1 MKGGDGLNDNQLMHA
16 MSLDDT
22 YRVEQVL
29 ARGEDGITELVTIDG
44 AGPFVRK
51 KIRQELARRNVWSA
65 LTECSSPRLPRVE
78 ATYELPEHF
87 VVVYDFVPGRTL
99 SKVIETDGPLTS
111 ESAVSLGIELCEAAE
126 ELHRHGIVHRDI
138 SPNNIVVAANG
149 AHLIDLGIARMRVE
163 GASKDTTSLGTWG
176 FASPEQYGF
185 AQTDARSDVYSIG
198 RILGFALTG
207 IRPDDETY
215 EQALKAI
222 LEHAPAKL
230 VHAITRA
237 CSFEPSARFQS
248 ANDMAEVLAGSSQ
261 PKTDRASSDAS
272 QQADKAKATTRT
284 HAQKHQPEKTG
295 AQALGSLLLK
305 LILIAAVLAG
315 LLAGGA
321 IAISSF
327 HAARENSS
335 SPASSPQ
342 SSQPS
347 GASTAAKANTASD
360 AGNLTAELSIVESGW
375 SAGEGGYVYF
385 GIGLKNSDGSAA
397 IAFPTVKIY
406 GYDANGNVIFTD
418 EKIYS
423 AIEPGQTVYF
433 GDQTGNGTAPARV
446 EFKAVKPSGVA
457 LDTPTEAP
465 TYKIFDNGESDGA
478 DGMHSFSA
486 KLKLQSAPSDF
497 DKTQVFLS
505 AILRDKQGRIVAG
518 YDEFTDCPAVG
529 STVPVSVDVHNP
541 PEYTSCDIYAA
552 QW

>member
-1 MKGGDGLNDNQLMHA
+1 MRGGDGLNDNQLMHA

-198 RILGFALTG
+198 RVLGFALTG

-529 STVPVSVDVHNP
+529 STVPVSVDVQNP

>member
-1 MKGGDGLNDNQLMHA
+1 MNDNQLMHA

-87 VVVYDFVPGRTL
+87 VVVYDFVPGRPL
-99 SKVIETDGPLTS
+99 SKVIETDGPLTP
-111 ESAVSLGIELCEAAE
+111 ESTVSIGIELCEAAE

-138 SPNNIVVAANG
+138 SPNNIVAAADG

-198 RILGFALTG
+198 RVLGFALTG

-215 EQALKAI
+215 EQALKSI
-222 LEHAPAKL
+222 LEHVPAKL

-248 ANDMAEVLAGSSQ
+248 ATEMAEALAGSPQ
-261 PKTDRASSDAS
+261 PKDNGASSGAN
-272 QQADKAKATTRT
+272 QQTDNAKTATRT
-284 HAQKHQPEKTG
+284 HAQKHHPEKTG
-295 AQALGSLLLK
+295 AQAIGSLLLK
-305 LILIAAVLAG
+305 LILITVVLAG

-327 HAARENSS
+327 HAARENSDDRVS
-335 SPASSPQ
+335 
-342 SSQPS
+342 SSQAGQS
-347 GASTAAKANTASD
+347 DGASAPKTTNTASD
-360 AGNLTAELSIVESGW
+360 TSRLSAELSIVESGW
-375 SAGEGGYVYF
+375 SVGAHGYVHF
-385 GIGLKNSDGSAA
+385 GVGLKNSDGSAA
-397 IAFPTVKIY
+397 IAFPTITIY
-406 GYDANGNVIFTD
+406 GYDTDDNLIFTD
-418 EKIYS
+418 EKTYS

-446 EFKAVKPSGVA
+446 EFEAVTPSGVA
-457 LDTPTEAP
+457 LATATEAP
-465 TYKIFDNGESDGA
+465 AYELFDSAESAMA

-486 KLKLQSAPSDF
+486 KLKLQSAPSGF

-505 AILRDKQGRIVAG
+505 AILRDKQGNIVAG
-518 YDEFTDCPAVG
+518 YNNFCDCPAVG

-541 PEYTSCDIYAA
+541 PAHASCDMYAA

>member
-1 MKGGDGLNDNQLMHA
+1 MNDNQLMHA

-65 LTECSSPRLPRVE
+65 LTECSSPRLPHVE

-87 VVVYDFVPGRTL
+87 VVVYDFVPGRSL
-99 SKVIETDGPLTS
+99 SKVIETDGPLTL
-111 ESAVSLGIELCEAAE
+111 EEATSLGIELCEAAE

-198 RILGFALTG
+198 RVLGFALTG
-207 IRPDDETY
+207 VRPDDEAY
-215 EQALKAI
+215 EKILKKN
-222 LEHAPAKL
+222 LDNAPATL

-248 ANDMAEVLAGSSQ
+248 AAEMAGALSGSSQ
-261 PKTDRASSDAS
+261 PKDDGTSFGAN
-272 QQADKAKATTRT
+272 QQADKVKAATRT
-284 HAQKHQPEKTG
+284 HDPKHNPEKTG
-295 AQALGSLLLK
+295 VQVLGSLLLK

-327 HAARENSS
+327 HAARENSGDR
-335 SPASSPQ
+335 ASSSQAGQ
-342 SSQPS
+342 SG
-347 GASTAAKANTASD
+347 GASTPEKPTSTNGTSH
-360 AGNLTAELSIVESGW
+360 LSAELSIVESGW
-375 SAGEGGYVYF
+375 SVGTHGYVHF
-385 GIGLKNSDGSAA
+385 GIGLKNSDGPAA
-397 IAFPTVKIY
+397 IAFPTIKVY
-406 GYDANGNVIFTD
+406 GYDADDNLIFTD
-418 EKIYS
+418 EKTYS
-423 AIEPGQTVYF
+423 TIEPGQTVYF

-446 EFKAVKPSGVA
+446 EFEAVTPSGVA
-457 LDTPTEAP
+457 LAAATEAP
-465 TYKIFDNGESDGA
+465 VYEIFDSTESAGA
-478 DGMHSFSA
+478 DGMQSFLA

-505 AILRDKQGRIVAG
+505 AILRDKQGKIIAG
-518 YDEFTDCPAVG
+518 YNNFFDCPAVG
-529 STVPVSVDVHNP
+529 STTPVSIDVNNP
-541 PEYTSCDIYAA
+541 PTHASCDMYAA

>member
-1 MKGGDGLNDNQLMHA
+1 MNDNQLMHA

-111 ESAVSLGIELCEAAE
+111 ESTVSLGIELCEAAE

-138 SPNNIVVAANG
+138 SPNNIVVAADG

-198 RILGFALTG
+198 RVLGFALTG
-207 IRPDDETY
+207 IRPDDEAY
-215 EQALKAI
+215 EQALKSI

-230 VHAITRA
+230 VRAITRA

-248 ANDMAEVLAGSSQ
+248 ATEMTEALADSPQSKDDG
-261 PKTDRASSDAS
+261 ASSGAS
-272 QQADKAKATTRT
+272 QQADKAKAATRA
-284 HAQKHQPEKTG
+284 HAEKTG
-295 AQALGSLLLK
+295 AQVLGSLLLK

-327 HAARENSS
+327 HAARENSGDR
-335 SPASSPQ
+335 ASSSQAGQ
-342 SSQPS
+342 SG
-347 GASTAAKANTASD
+347 GASTPEKANTASD
-360 AGNLTAELSIVESGW
+360 TSHLSAELSIVESGW
-375 SAGEGGYVYF
+375 SVGAHGYVHF
-385 GIGLKNSDGSAA
+385 GIGLKNSDGTAA
-397 IAFPTVKIY
+397 IAFPTITIY
-406 GYDANGNVIFTD
+406 GYDADDNLIFTD
-418 EKIYS
+418 EKTYS

-446 EFKAVKPSGVA
+446 EFEAVTPSGVA
-457 LDTPTEAP
+457 LATATATEAP
-465 TYKIFDNGESDGA
+465 AYELFDSAESAEANG
-478 DGMHSFSA
+478 MYSFSA
-486 KLKLQSAPSDF
+486 KLKLQSAPSGF

-505 AILRDKQGRIVAG
+505 AILRDKQGNIVAG
-518 YDEFTDCPAVG
+518 YNNFCDCPSVG
-529 STVPVSVDVHNP
+529 STVPVSIDVNNP
-541 PEYTSCDIYAA
+541 PTHASCDIYAA

>member
-1 MKGGDGLNDNQLMHA
+1 MNDNQLMHA

-87 VVVYDFVPGRTL
+87 VVVYDFMPGRSL
-99 SKVIETDGPLTS
+99 SKVIETDGPLTP
-111 ESAVSLGIELCEAAE
+111 EEATSLAIELCEAAE

-198 RILGFALTG
+198 RVLGFALTG
-207 IRPDDETY
+207 VRPDDLAY
-215 EQALKAI
+215 EQALKSI
-222 LEHAPAKL
+222 LEHAPAAL

-248 ANDMAEVLAGSSQ
+248 AAEMAEVLAGSSQ
-261 PKTDRASSDAS
+261 PKDDGTSSGAN
-272 QQADKAKATTRT
+272 QQADKVKTATRT
-284 HAQKHQPEKTG
+284 HDPKHNPEKTG
-295 AQALGSLLLK
+295 AQAIGSLLLK
-305 LILIAAVLAG
+305 LILIATVLAG

-327 HAARENSS
+327 HAARENSDDRVS
-335 SPASSPQ
+335 
-342 SSQPS
+342 SSQAGQS
-347 GASTAAKANTASD
+347 GGASTPEKPTSTS
-360 AGNLTAELSIVESGW
+360 GTSHLSAEPSIVESGW
-375 SAGEGGYVYF
+375 SVDAHGYVHF
-385 GIGLKNSDGSAA
+385 GIGLKNSDGPAA
-397 IAFPTVKIY
+397 IAFPTIKVY
-406 GYDANGNVIFTD
+406 GYDADDNLIFTD
-418 EKIYS
+418 EKTYS

-446 EFKAVKPSGVA
+446 EFETVTPSGVA
-457 LDTPTEAP
+457 LATAAEAP
-465 TYKIFDNGESDGA
+465 AYELFDSTESAGA
-478 DGMHSFSA
+478 DGMQSFLA

-505 AILRDKQGRIVAG
+505 AILRDKQGNIVAG
-518 YDEFTDCPAVG
+518 YNSFCDCPAVG
-529 STVPVSVDVHNP
+529 STAPVSIDVNNP
-541 PEYTSCDIYAA
+541 PTHASYDIYAA

>member
-1 MKGGDGLNDNQLMHA
+1 MNANQLMHA

-87 VVVYDFVPGRTL
+87 VVVYDFVPGRSL
-99 SKVIETDGPLTS
+99 SKAIETDGPLTP
-111 ESAVSLGIELCEAAE
+111 EEATSLGIELCEAAE

-198 RILGFALTG
+198 RVLGFALTG
-207 IRPDDETY
+207 VRPDDETY
-215 EQALKAI
+215 EQVLKKN
-222 LEHAPAKL
+222 LDNAPATL

-248 ANDMAEVLAGSSQ
+248 AAEMAGVLSGSSR
-261 PKTDRASSDAS
+261 PKDDGTSSVAN
-272 QQADKAKATTRT
+272 QQADKVKAATRT
-284 HAQKHQPEKTG
+284 HDPKHNPEKTG
-295 AQALGSLLLK
+295 IQVLGGLLLK

-327 HAARENSS
+327 HAARENSDDRA
-335 SPASSPQ
+335 P
-342 SSQPS
+342 SSQTDQS
-347 GASTAAKANTASD
+347 GGASTPEKPTSTSD
-360 AGNLTAELSIVESGW
+360 ASHLSAELSIAESGW
-375 SAGEGGYVYF
+375 SVGEHGYVHF
-385 GIGLKNSDGSAA
+385 GIGLKNSDGPAA
-397 IAFPTVKIY
+397 IAFPTIKIY
-406 GYDANGNVIFTD
+406 GYDADDNLIFTD
-418 EKIYS
+418 EKTYS

-433 GDQTGNGTAPARV
+433 GDQTGNGTVPARV
-446 EFKAVKPSGVA
+446 EFEAVTPSGVA
-457 LDTPTEAP
+457 LATATEAP
-465 TYKIFDNGESDGA
+465 VYEIFDNTESAGA
-478 DGMHSFSA
+478 DGMQSFLA

-505 AILRDKQGRIVAG
+505 AILRDKQGNIVAG
-518 YDEFTDCPAVG
+518 YNNFCDCPAVG
-529 STVPVSVDVHNP
+529 STVPVSIDVNNP
-541 PEYTSCDIYAA
+541 PTHASCDMYAA

>member
-1 MKGGDGLNDNQLMHA
+1 MNDNQLMHA

-65 LTECSSPRLPRVE
+65 LTECGSPRLPRVE

-99 SKVIETDGPLTS
+99 SKVIETDGPLTP
-111 ESAVSLGIELCEAAE
+111 ESTASLGIELCEAAE

-138 SPNNIVVAANG
+138 SPNNIVAAADG

-163 GASKDTTSLGTWG
+163 GASKDTTPLGTWG

-198 RILGFALTG
+198 RVLGFALTG
-207 IRPDDETY
+207 IRPDDEAY
-215 EQALKAI
+215 EQALKSI

-230 VHAITRA
+230 AHAITRA

-248 ANDMAEVLAGSSQ
+248 ATEMAEALAGSPQ
-261 PKTDRASSDAS
+261 PKDGGAPSGAK
-272 QQADKAKATTRT
+272 QQADKAKASTKA

-295 AQALGSLLLK
+295 AQALGILLLK

-327 HAARENSS
+327 HAARENSGERVS
-335 SPASSPQ
+335 
-342 SSQPS
+342 SSQADQS
-347 GASTAAKANTASD
+347 DGASTPQKVNSVSD
-360 AGNLTAELSIVESGW
+360 TNRLSAELSIVESGW
-375 SAGEGGYVYF
+375 SVGEHGYVHF

-406 GYDANGNVIFTD
+406 GYDADDSLIFTD
-418 EKIYS
+418 EKTYS

-433 GDQTGNGTAPARV
+433 GDQTGNGTAPARI
-446 EFKAVKPSGVA
+446 EFEAVTPSGVA
-457 LDTPTEAP
+457 LATATEAP
-465 TYKIFDNGESDGA
+465 TFELFDSAESAEA
-478 DGMHSFSA
+478 DGMYLFSA
-486 KLKLQSAPSDF
+486 KLKLQSAPSGF

-505 AILRDKQGRIVAG
+505 AILRDKQGSIVAG
-518 YDEFTDCPAVG
+518 YNNFCDCPAVG
-529 STVPVSVDVHNP
+529 STVPVSIDVNNP
-541 PEYTSCDIYAA
+541 PTHASCDIYAA

>member
-1 MKGGDGLNDNQLMHA
+1 MNDNQLMHA

-99 SKVIETDGPLTS
+99 SKVIETDGPLTP
-111 ESAVSLGIELCEAAE
+111 ESTVSLGIELCEAAE

-138 SPNNIVVAANG
+138 SPNNIVVAADG

-198 RILGFALTG
+198 RVLGFALTG

-248 ANDMAEVLAGSSQ
+248 ATEMAEALAGSSQ
-261 PKTDRASSDAS
+261 PKEDRASSGVN
-272 QQADKAKATTRT
+272 QQTDKANAATKT
-284 HAQKHQPEKTG
+284 HAQKRRPEKTEL
-295 AQALGSLLLK
+295 QVLGSLLLK
-305 LILIAAVLAG
+305 LILIAVVLAG

-327 HAARENSS
+327 HAARENSGES
-335 SPASSPQ
+335 ASSSQADQ
-342 SSQPS
+342 SG
-347 GASTAAKANTASD
+347 GASAPQKANTASD
-360 AGNLTAELSIVESGW
+360 TSRLSAKLSIVESGW
-375 SAGEGGYVYF
+375 SVSEHGYVHF

-397 IAFPTVKIY
+397 IAFPTITIY
-406 GYDANGNVIFTD
+406 GYDADDNLIFTD
-418 EKIYS
+418 EKTYS

-446 EFKAVKPSGVA
+446 EFEAVTPSGVA
-457 LDTPTEAP
+457 LATATEAP
-465 TYKIFDNGESDGA
+465 TYELFDSAEFAEA
-478 DGMHSFSA
+478 DGMYSFSA
-486 KLKLQSAPSDF
+486 KLKLQSAPSGF

-505 AILRDKQGRIVAG
+505 AILRDKQGNIVAG
-518 YDEFTDCPAVG
+518 YNNFCDCPAVG
-529 STVPVSVDVHNP
+529 STVPVSIDVNNP
-541 PEYTSCDIYAA
+541 PTHTSCDIYAA

>member
-1 MKGGDGLNDNQLMHA
+1 MHA

-65 LTECSSPRLPRVE
+65 LTECGSPRLPRVE

-99 SKVIETDGPLTS
+99 SKVIETDGPLTP
-111 ESAVSLGIELCEAAE
+111 ESTVSLGIELCEAAE

-138 SPNNIVVAANG
+138 SPNNIVAAADG

-198 RILGFALTG
+198 RVLGFALTG

-215 EQALKAI
+215 EQALKSI

-230 VHAITRA
+230 VRAITRA

-248 ANDMAEVLAGSSQ
+248 ATAMAEALAGSPQ
-261 PKTDRASSDAS
+261 PKDDGASSSAN
-272 QQADKAKATTRT
+272 QQADKAKAATKT

-295 AQALGSLLLK
+295 AQALGRLLLK
-305 LILIAAVLAG
+305 LILVAAVLAG

-327 HAARENSS
+327 HATRENSGDR
-335 SPASSPQ
+335 ASSSQADQSGGVSAPQ
-342 SSQPS
+342 
-347 GASTAAKANTASD
+347 KANSASD
-360 AGNLTAELSIVESGW
+360 TSRLSAELSIVESGW
-375 SAGEGGYVYF
+375 SVSEHGYVHF
-385 GIGLKNSDGSAA
+385 GIGLKNSDGFAA
-397 IAFPTVKIY
+397 IAFPTVEIY
-406 GYDANGNVIFTD
+406 GYDADDNLIFTD

-446 EFKAVKPSGVA
+446 EFEAVTPSGVA
-457 LDTPTEAP
+457 LATATEAP
-465 TYKIFDNGESDGA
+465 TYELFDSAESAEA
-478 DGMHSFSA
+478 DGMYLFSA
-486 KLKLQSAPSDF
+486 KLKLQSAPSGF

-505 AILRDKQGRIVAG
+505 AILRDKQGNIVAG
-518 YDEFTDCPAVG
+518 YNNFCDCPAVG

-541 PEYTSCDIYAA
+541 PAHASCDIYAA

>member
-1 MKGGDGLNDNQLMHA
+1 MNDNQLMHA

-99 SKVIETDGPLTS
+99 SKVIETDGPLTP
-111 ESAVSLGIELCEAAE
+111 EETASLGIELCEAAE

-138 SPNNIVVAANG
+138 SPNNIVAAADG

-198 RILGFALTG
+198 RVLGFALTG
-207 IRPDDETY
+207 VRPDDETY
-215 EQALKAI
+215 EQALKSI
-222 LEHAPAKL
+222 LEHAPARL

-248 ANDMAEVLAGSSQ
+248 ATEMAEALAGSPQ
-261 PKTDRASSDAS
+261 PGNDRAPSGTAAQIVSN
-272 QQADKAKATTRT
+272 KTTART
-284 HAQKHQPEKTG
+284 HAPKHNPEKTG
-295 AQALGSLLLK
+295 AQVLGGLLLK
-305 LILIAAVLAG
+305 LILIIVVLAG

-327 HAARENSS
+327 RAARENSGGRVS
-335 SPASSPQ
+335 
-342 SSQPS
+342 SSQAGQS
-347 GASTAAKANTASD
+347 DGASAPQKATLASD
-360 AGNLTAELSIVESGW
+360 TSHLSAELSIVESGW
-375 SAGEGGYVYF
+375 SVGAHGYVHF

-397 IAFPTVKIY
+397 IAFPTITIY
-406 GYDANGNVIFTD
+406 GYDADDNLIFTD
-418 EKIYS
+418 EKTYS

-446 EFKAVKPSGVA
+446 EFEAVTPSGVA
-457 LDTPTEAP
+457 LATATEAP
-465 TYKIFDNGESDGA
+465 AYELFDSAESAEA
-478 DGMHSFSA
+478 DGMYSFSA
-486 KLKLQSAPSDF
+486 KLKLQSAPSGF

-505 AILRDKQGRIVAG
+505 AILRDKQGNIVAG
-518 YDEFTDCPAVG
+518 YNNFCDCPAVG
-529 STVPVSVDVHNP
+529 STVPVSIDVNNP
-541 PEYTSCDIYAA
+541 PTHASCDIYAA

>member
-1 MKGGDGLNDNQLMHA
+1 MNDSQLMHA

-51 KIRQELARRNVWSA
+51 KMRQELARRNVWSA

-87 VVVYDFVPGRTL
+87 VVVYDFVPGQSL
-99 SKVIETDGPLTS
+99 SKRIEQSGPLTPKD
-111 ESAVSLGIELCEAAE
+111 VTSLGIELCEAAG
-126 ELHRHGIVHRDI
+126 ELHKHGIIHRDI
-138 SPNNIVVAANG
+138 SPNNIVIAADG

-176 FASPEQYGF
+176 YASPEQYGF

-207 IRPDDETY
+207 IRPDDEAY
-215 EQALKAI
+215 ERALEDALKGASAK
-222 LEHAPAKL
+222 LEHA
-230 VHAITRA
+230 IRRA

-248 ANDMAEVLAGSSQ
+248 ATEMAEELTGLPSPESVEQCSNTDGQTASANMQAQSQKPKAVSVESKSQVAGRLLFRIVLAC
-261 PKTDRASSDAS
+261 A
-272 QQADKAKATTRT
+272 
-284 HAQKHQPEKTG
+284 
-295 AQALGSLLLK
+295 
-305 LILIAAVLAG
+305 ILAG
-315 LLAGGA
+315 LLTVGG

-327 HAARENSS
+327 QAARGHSS

-342 SSQPS
+342 TGQSSS
-347 GASTAAKANTASD
+347 TSTAAKANTASD

-375 SAGEGGYVYF
+375 SAGEGGYVHF

-406 GYDANGNVIFTD
+406 GYDANDKLIFTD

-423 AIEPGQTVYF
+423 AIEPDQTVYF
-433 GDQTGNGTAPARV
+433 GDQTGNGTIPARI
-446 EFKAVKPSGVA
+446 EFEAVQPSGVA

-465 TYKIFDNGESDGA
+465 TYIIFDNGESDGA
-478 DGMHSFSA
+478 DDMHSFSA

-518 YDEFTDCPAVG
+518 YSNFTDCPAVG
-529 STVPVSVDVHNP
+529 STVPFSIDVHNP
-541 PEYTSCDIYAA
+541 PEHASCDIYAA

>member
-1 MKGGDGLNDNQLMHA
+1 MNDSQLMHA
-16 MSLDDT
+16 MSIDDT
-22 YRVEQVL
+22 YRVERVL

-65 LTECSSPRLPRVE
+65 LTECDSPRLPRVE

-87 VVVYDFVPGRTL
+87 VVVYDFVPGQSL
-99 SKVIETDGPLTS
+99 SKIIEKNGPLAPKDVT
-111 ESAVSLGIELCEAAE
+111 SLGIELCEAAG
-126 ELHRHGIVHRDI
+126 ELHKHGIIHRDI
-138 SPNNIVVAANG
+138 SPNNIVIAADG

-207 IRPDDETY
+207 IRPDDEAY
-215 EQALKAI
+215 EHA
-222 LEHAPAKL
+222 LEHALKSTSAEL
-230 VHAITRA
+230 EHAIRRA

-248 ANDMAEVLAGSSQ
+248 ATEM
-261 PKTDRASSDAS
+261 
-272 QQADKAKATTRT
+272 AKALNGLSCPESGEQCSGADGQTGGVKTRVQS
-284 HAQKHQPEKTG
+284 QKPKMVSGESKWQVT
-295 AQALGSLLLK
+295 SRLLFRIVLTCA
-305 LILIAAVLAG
+305 ILAG
-315 LLAGGA
+315 LLTVGG

-327 HAARENSS
+327 QAAREKSS
-335 SPASSPQ
+335 SAASSSQ
-342 SSQPS
+342 NSQPS
-347 GASTAAKANTASD
+347 SAPTSGKANTASNAD
-360 AGNLTAELSIVESGW
+360 NWTAELSIVESGW
-375 SAGEGGYVYF
+375 SAGEDGYVHF

-406 GYDANGNVIFTD
+406 GYDANDNVIFTD

-423 AIEPGQTVYF
+423 TIEPGQTVYF
-433 GDQTGNGTAPARV
+433 GDQTGNGTVPARV
-446 EFKAVKPSGVA
+446 EFEAVKPSGVA
-457 LDTPTEAP
+457 LSAAAEAP
-465 TYKIFDNGESDGA
+465 VYKIIDSAESSGA
-478 DGMHSFSA
+478 DDMYSFSA

-505 AILRDKQGRIVAG
+505 AILRDEQGKIVAG
-518 YDEFTDCPAVG
+518 YDNFCDCPTVG
-529 STVPVSVDVHNP
+529 STVPVSVDVYNP
-541 PEYTSCDIYAA
+541 PEHESCDIYAA

>member
-1 MKGGDGLNDNQLMHA
+1 MNDNQLMHA

-99 SKVIETDGPLTS
+99 SKVIETDGPLTP
-111 ESAVSLGIELCEAAE
+111 ESTISLGIELCEAAE

-138 SPNNIVVAANG
+138 SPNNIVVAADG

-198 RILGFALTG
+198 RVLGFALTG

-248 ANDMAEVLAGSSQ
+248 ATEMAEALAGSSQ
-261 PKTDRASSDAS
+261 PKDDRASSSAN
-272 QQADKAKATTRT
+272 QQTDKAKALTRT
-284 HAQKHQPEKTG
+284 YAQKHRPEKTEL
-295 AQALGSLLLK
+295 QVLGSLLLK

-321 IAISSF
+321 VAISSF
-327 HAARENSS
+327 HAARETSGERSS
-335 SPASSPQ
+335 SSQASQ
-342 SSQPS
+342 SG
-347 GASTAAKANTASD
+347 GASAPQKANSASD
-360 AGNLTAELSIVESGW
+360 TSRLSAKLSIVESGW
-375 SAGEGGYVYF
+375 SVSEHGYVHF

-397 IAFPTVKIY
+397 IAFPTITIY
-406 GYDANGNVIFTD
+406 GYDADDNLIFTD
-418 EKIYS
+418 EKTYS

-446 EFKAVKPSGVA
+446 EFEAVTPSGVA
-457 LDTPTEAP
+457 LTTATEAP
-465 TYKIFDNGESDGA
+465 TYELFDSAESAGA
-478 DGMHSFSA
+478 DGMYSFSA
-486 KLKLQSAPSDF
+486 KLKLQSAPSGF

-505 AILRDKQGRIVAG
+505 AILRDKQGNIVAG
-518 YDEFTDCPAVG
+518 YNNFCDCPAVG
-529 STVPVSVDVHNP
+529 STVPVSIDVNNP
-541 PEYTSCDIYAA
+541 PTHASCDIYAA

>member
-1 MKGGDGLNDNQLMHA
+1 MNDNQLMHA

-65 LTECSSPRLPRVE
+65 LTGCGSPRLPRVE

-99 SKVIETDGPLTS
+99 SKVIETDGPLTP
-111 ESAVSLGIELCEAAE
+111 ESTASLGIELCEAAE

-138 SPNNIVVAANG
+138 SPNNIVAAADG

-198 RILGFALTG
+198 RVLGFALTG
-207 IRPDDETY
+207 IRPDDEAY
-215 EQALKAI
+215 EQALKSI

-230 VHAITRA
+230 AHAITRA

-248 ANDMAEVLAGSSQ
+248 ATEMAEALAGSPQ
-261 PKTDRASSDAS
+261 PKDGGAPSGAK
-272 QQADKAKATTRT
+272 QQADKAKASTKA

-295 AQALGSLLLK
+295 AQALGILLLK

-327 HAARENSS
+327 HAARENSGERVS
-335 SPASSPQ
+335 
-342 SSQPS
+342 SSQADQS
-347 GASTAAKANTASD
+347 DGASTPQKVNSVSD
-360 AGNLTAELSIVESGW
+360 TNRLSAELSIVESGW
-375 SAGEGGYVYF
+375 SVGEHGYVHF

-406 GYDANGNVIFTD
+406 GYDADDSLIFTD
-418 EKIYS
+418 EKTYS

-446 EFKAVKPSGVA
+446 EFEAVTPSGVA
-457 LDTPTEAP
+457 LATATEAP
-465 TYKIFDNGESDGA
+465 TFELFDSAESAEA
-478 DGMHSFSA
+478 DGMYLFSA
-486 KLKLQSAPSDF
+486 KLKLQSAPSGF
-497 DKTQVFLS
+497 DKTQIFLS
-505 AILRDKQGRIVAG
+505 AILRDKQGNIVAG
-518 YDEFTDCPAVG
+518 YNNFCDCPAVG
-529 STVPVSVDVHNP
+529 STVPVSIDVNNP
-541 PEYTSCDIYAA
+541 PTHASCDIYAA

>member
-1 MKGGDGLNDNQLMHA
+1 MNDNQLMHA

-87 VVVYDFVPGRTL
+87 VVVYDFVPGRSL
-99 SKVIETDGPLTS
+99 SKVIETDGPLTP
-111 ESAVSLGIELCEAAE
+111 EEATSLGIELCEAAE

-138 SPNNIVVAANG
+138 SPNNIVVAADG

-198 RILGFALTG
+198 RVLGFALTG
-207 IRPDDETY
+207 VRPDDEAY
-215 EQALKAI
+215 ERILKKN
-222 LEHAPAKL
+222 LDNAPATL

-248 ANDMAEVLAGSSQ
+248 AAEMAGALSGSSQ
-261 PKTDRASSDAS
+261 PKDDGTSFGAD
-272 QQADKAKATTRT
+272 QQANKVKTTTRT
-284 HAQKHQPEKTG
+284 HDPKHNPEKTG
-295 AQALGSLLLK
+295 VQALGSLLLK
-305 LILIAAVLAG
+305 LILIATVLAC

-327 HAARENSS
+327 NAARENSDERS
-335 SPASSPQ
+335 SSSQAGQSGGASSPE
-342 SSQPS
+342 
-347 GASTAAKANTASD
+347 KANTAS
-360 AGNLTAELSIVESGW
+360 GTSRLSAELSIVESGW
-375 SAGEGGYVYF
+375 SVGEHGYVHF

-397 IAFPTVKIY
+397 IAFPTITIY
-406 GYDANGNVIFTD
+406 GYDADDNLIFTD
-418 EKIYS
+418 EKTFS

-433 GDQTGNGTAPARV
+433 GDQTGNGTAPAHV
-446 EFKAVKPSGVA
+446 EFKAVTPSGVA
-457 LDTPTEAP
+457 LATATEAP
-465 TYKIFDNGESDGA
+465 TYELFDSAESAEA
-478 DGMHSFSA
+478 DGMYSFSA
-486 KLKLQSAPSDF
+486 KLKLQSAPSGF

-505 AILRDKQGRIVAG
+505 AILRDKQGNIVAG
-518 YDEFTDCPAVG
+518 YNNFCDCPAVG
-529 STVPVSVDVHNP
+529 STVPVSIDVNNP
-541 PEYTSCDIYAA
+541 PAHASCDIYAA

>member
-1 MKGGDGLNDNQLMHA
+1 MNDNQLMHA

-87 VVVYDFVPGRTL
+87 VVVYDFVPGRPL
-99 SKVIETDGPLTS
+99 SKVIETDGPLTP
-111 ESAVSLGIELCEAAE
+111 ESTVSIGIELCEAAE

-138 SPNNIVVAANG
+138 SPNNIVAAADG

-198 RILGFALTG
+198 RVLGFALTG

-215 EQALKAI
+215 EQALKSI
-222 LEHAPAKL
+222 LEHVPAKL

-248 ANDMAEVLAGSSQ
+248 ATEMAEALAGSPQ
-261 PKTDRASSDAS
+261 PKDNGASSGAN
-272 QQADKAKATTRT
+272 QQTDNAKTATRT
-284 HAQKHQPEKTG
+284 HAQKHHPEKTG
-295 AQALGSLLLK
+295 AQAIGSLLLK
-305 LILIAAVLAG
+305 LILITVVLAG

-327 HAARENSS
+327 HAARENSDDRVS
-335 SPASSPQ
+335 
-342 SSQPS
+342 SSQAGQS
-347 GASTAAKANTASD
+347 DGASAPKTTNTASD
-360 AGNLTAELSIVESGW
+360 TSRLSAELSIVESGW
-375 SAGEGGYVYF
+375 SVGAHGYVHF
-385 GIGLKNSDGSAA
+385 GVGLKNSDGSAA
-397 IAFPTVKIY
+397 IAFPTITIY
-406 GYDANGNVIFTD
+406 GYDTDDNLIFTD
-418 EKIYS
+418 EKTYS

-446 EFKAVKPSGVA
+446 EFEAVTPSGVA
-457 LDTPTEAP
+457 LATATEAP
-465 TYKIFDNGESDGA
+465 AYELFDSAESAKA

-486 KLKLQSAPSDF
+486 KLKLQSTPSGF

-505 AILRDKQGRIVAG
+505 AILRDKQGNIVAG
-518 YDEFTDCPAVG
+518 YNNFCDCPAVG
-529 STVPVSVDVHNP
+529 STVPVSVDAHNP
-541 PEYTSCDIYAA
+541 PAHASCDMYAA

>member
-1 MKGGDGLNDNQLMHA
+1 MNDNQLMHA

-99 SKVIETDGPLTS
+99 SKVIETDGPLTP
-111 ESAVSLGIELCEAAE
+111 ESTVSLGIELCEAAE

-138 SPNNIVVAANG
+138 SPNNIVAAADG

-198 RILGFALTG
+198 RVLGFALTG
-207 IRPDDETY
+207 IRPDDEAY

-248 ANDMAEVLAGSSQ
+248 ATEMAEALAGSPQS
-261 PKTDRASSDAS
+261 KDDRASSGAN
-272 QQADKAKATTRT
+272 QQADKTKAATRAHT
-284 HAQKHQPEKTG
+284 QNHRPEKTG

-305 LILIAAVLAG
+305 LTLIAAVLAG

-327 HAARENSS
+327 HAARENNGDRV
-335 SPASSPQ
+335 P
-342 SSQPS
+342 SSQASQS
-347 GASTAAKANTASD
+347 GGVSAPQKANSASD
-360 AGNLTAELSIVESGW
+360 TSRLSAELSIVESGW
-375 SAGEGGYVYF
+375 SVSEHGYVHF
-385 GIGLKNSDGSAA
+385 GIGLKNSDGFAA
-397 IAFPTVKIY
+397 IAFPTITIY
-406 GYDANGNVIFTD
+406 GYDADDNLIFTD
-418 EKIYS
+418 EKTYS

-446 EFKAVKPSGVA
+446 EFEAVTPSGVA
-457 LDTPTEAP
+457 LATATEAP
-465 TYKIFDNGESDGA
+465 TYELFDSAEFAEA
-478 DGMHSFSA
+478 DGMYSFSA
-486 KLKLQSAPSDF
+486 KLKLQSAPSGF

-505 AILRDKQGRIVAG
+505 AILRDKQGNIVAG
-518 YDEFTDCPAVG
+518 YNNFCDCPAVG
-529 STVPVSVDVHNP
+529 STVPVSIDVNNP
-541 PEYTSCDIYAA
+541 PTHASCDIYAA

>member
-1 MKGGDGLNDNQLMHA
+1 MNDNQLMHA

-99 SKVIETDGPLTS
+99 SKVIETDGPLTP
-111 ESAVSLGIELCEAAE
+111 ESTVSLGIELCEAAE

-138 SPNNIVVAANG
+138 SPNNIVAAADG

-248 ANDMAEVLAGSSQ
+248 ATEMAGALSGSPQ
-261 PKTDRASSDAS
+261 PKDDRAASS
-272 QQADKAKATTRT
+272 ADEQTGKAKTKART
-284 HAQKHQPEKTG
+284 HAQKHHQEKTG
-295 AQALGSLLLK
+295 AQILGNLLLK
-305 LILIAAVLAG
+305 LILITAVLAG
-315 LLAGGA
+315 LFTGGA

-327 HAARENSS
+327 HAAQENDGDRVSS
-335 SPASSPQ
+335 SQASQ
-342 SSQPS
+342 SD
-347 GASTAAKANTASD
+347 GASVPEKENTASD
-360 AGNLTAELSIVESGW
+360 TNRLSAELSIVESGW
-375 SAGEGGYVYF
+375 SVGEHGYVHF
-385 GIGLKNSDGSAA
+385 GIGLKNSAGSAA
-397 IAFPTVKIY
+397 IAFPTITIY
-406 GYDANGNVIFTD
+406 GYDADDNLIFTD
-418 EKIYS
+418 EKTYS
-423 AIEPGQTVYF
+423 AIEPGQTLYF

-446 EFKAVKPSGVA
+446 EFEAVTPSGVA
-457 LDTPTEAP
+457 LATATEAP
-465 TYKIFDNGESDGA
+465 TYELFDSAESAEA
-478 DGMHSFSA
+478 DGMYLFSA
-486 KLKLQSAPSDF
+486 KLKLQSAPSGF

-505 AILRDKQGRIVAG
+505 AILRDKQGNIVAG
-518 YDEFTDCPAVG
+518 YNNFCDCPAVG
-529 STVPVSVDVHNP
+529 STVPVSIDVNNP
-541 PEYTSCDIYAA
+541 PTHASCDIYAA

>member
-1 MKGGDGLNDNQLMHA
+1 MNDNQLMHA

-99 SKVIETDGPLTS
+99 SKVIETDGPLTP
-111 ESAVSLGIELCEAAE
+111 ESTISLGIELCEAAE

-138 SPNNIVVAANG
+138 SPNNIVVAADG

-198 RILGFALTG
+198 RVLGFALTG

-248 ANDMAEVLAGSSQ
+248 ATEMAEALAGSSQ
-261 PKTDRASSDAS
+261 PKDDRASSSAN
-272 QQADKAKATTRT
+272 QQVDKAKALTRT
-284 HAQKHQPEKTG
+284 YAQKRRPEKTEL
-295 AQALGSLLLK
+295 QVLGSLLLK
-305 LILIAAVLAG
+305 LILIAVVLAG

-327 HAARENSS
+327 HAARENSGES
-335 SPASSPQ
+335 ASSSQADQSGGAPAPQ
-342 SSQPS
+342 
-347 GASTAAKANTASD
+347 KANTASD
-360 AGNLTAELSIVESGW
+360 TSRLSAKLSIVESGW
-375 SAGEGGYVYF
+375 SVSEHGYVHF

-397 IAFPTVKIY
+397 IAFPTITIY
-406 GYDANGNVIFTD
+406 GYDADDNLIFTD
-418 EKIYS
+418 EKTYS

-446 EFKAVKPSGVA
+446 EFEAVTPSGVA
-457 LDTPTEAP
+457 LTAATEAP
-465 TYKIFDNGESDGA
+465 TYELFDSAESAEA
-478 DGMHSFSA
+478 DGMYSFSA
-486 KLKLQSAPSDF
+486 KLKLQSAPSGF

-505 AILRDKQGRIVAG
+505 AILRDKQGDIVAG
-518 YDEFTDCPAVG
+518 YNNFCDCPAVG
-529 STVPVSVDVHNP
+529 STVPVSIDVNNP
-541 PEYTSCDIYAA
+541 PTHASCDIYAA

>member
-1 MKGGDGLNDNQLMHA
+1 MNDNQLMHA

-99 SKVIETDGPLTS
+99 SKAVETDGPLTS
-111 ESAVSLGIELCEAAE
+111 EEATSLGIELCEAAE

-198 RILGFALTG
+198 RVLGFALTG
-207 IRPDDETY
+207 VRPDDEAY
-215 EQALKAI
+215 EQILKKH
-222 LEHAPAKL
+222 LDNAPTKL

-248 ANDMAEVLAGSSQ
+248 ATEMAEVLAGSSQ
-261 PKTDRASSDAS
+261 PKGDGTSSSANL
-272 QQADKAKATTRT
+272 QADKVKAAARTR
-284 HAQKHQPEKTG
+284 AQKHQLEKTG
-295 AQALGSLLLK
+295 VQALGSLLLK

-321 IAISSF
+321 IAVSSF
-327 HAARENSS
+327 HAARENKDDRVSS
-335 SPASSPQ
+335 SQAGQ
-342 SSQPS
+342 SD
-347 GASTAAKANTASD
+347 GASTPETTNTAS
-360 AGNLTAELSIVESGW
+360 NTNHLSAELSIVESGW
-375 SAGEGGYVYF
+375 SVGAHGYVHF

-397 IAFPTVKIY
+397 IAFPTITIY
-406 GYDANGNVIFTD
+406 GYDADDNLIFTD
-418 EKIYS
+418 EKTYS

-433 GDQTGNGTAPARV
+433 GDQTGNGTAPVRV
-446 EFKAVKPSGVA
+446 EFEAVTPSGVA
-457 LDTPTEAP
+457 LATATEAP
-465 TYKIFDNGESDGA
+465 AYELFDSAESAEA
-478 DGMHSFSA
+478 DGMYSFSA
-486 KLKLQSAPSDF
+486 KLKLQSTPSGF

-505 AILRDKQGRIVAG
+505 AILRDKQGNIVAG
-518 YDEFTDCPAVG
+518 YNSFCDCPAVG
-529 STVPVSVDVHNP
+529 STVPVSIDVNNP
-541 PEYTSCDIYAA
+541 PTHAICDIYAA

>member
-1 MKGGDGLNDNQLMHA
+1 MNDNQLMHA

-51 KIRQELARRNVWSA
+51 KMRQELARRNVWSA
-65 LTECSSPRLPRVE
+65 LTECKSPRLPRVE

-87 VVVYDFVPGRTL
+87 VVVYDFVPGQTL
-99 SKVIETDGPLTS
+99 AKGIETDGPLTP

-138 SPNNIVVAANG
+138 SPNNIVVAADG

-198 RILGFALTG
+198 RVLGFALTG

-230 VHAITRA
+230 GHVITRA

-248 ANDMAEVLAGSSQ
+248 AAEMAGALAGSPQ
-261 PKTDRASSDAS
+261 PKDGGAPSGAN
-272 QQADKAKATTRT
+272 QQADTAKASAKA
-284 HAQKHQPEKTG
+284 HAQKHHPEKTG

-305 LILIAAVLAG
+305 LVLVAAVLAG

-321 IAISSF
+321 TAISSF
-327 HAARENSS
+327 HAAQENSDDRA
-335 SPASSPQ
+335 P
-342 SSQPS
+342 SSQTDQS
-347 GASTAAKANTASD
+347 GGASTPEKPTSTSD
-360 AGNLTAELSIVESGW
+360 ASHLSAELSIVESGW
-375 SAGEGGYVYF
+375 SVGEHGYVHF

-406 GYDANGNVIFTD
+406 GYDADDSLIFTD
-418 EKIYS
+418 EKTYS

-446 EFKAVKPSGVA
+446 EFEAVTPSGVA
-457 LDTPTEAP
+457 LATATEAP
-465 TYKIFDNGESDGA
+465 TYELFDSTESAEA
-478 DGMHSFSA
+478 DGMYLFSA
-486 KLKLQSAPSDF
+486 KLKLQSAPSGF

-505 AILRDKQGRIVAG
+505 AILRDKQGNIVAG
-518 YDEFTDCPAVG
+518 YNNFCDCPAVG
-529 STVPVSVDVHNP
+529 STVPVSIDVNNP
-541 PEYTSCDIYAA
+541 PTHASCDIYAA

>member
-1 MKGGDGLNDNQLMHA
+1 MHA

-65 LTECSSPRLPRVE
+65 LTECGSPRLPRVE

-111 ESAVSLGIELCEAAE
+111 ESTVSLGIELCEAAE

-138 SPNNIVVAANG
+138 SPNNIVAAADG

-198 RILGFALTG
+198 RVLGFALTG
-207 IRPDDETY
+207 IRPDDEAY
-215 EQALKAI
+215 EHALKAI

-248 ANDMAEVLAGSSQ
+248 ATEMAEALDGSPQ
-261 PKTDRASSDAS
+261 PKDDGASSGAN
-272 QQADKAKATTRT
+272 QQADKAKAAARA

-305 LILIAAVLAG
+305 LILIAVVLAG
-315 LLAGGA
+315 LLTGGA
-321 IAISSF
+321 VAISSF
-327 HAARENSS
+327 HAARENSGAR
-335 SPASSPQ
+335 ASSSQADQSGGVSAPQ
-342 SSQPS
+342 
-347 GASTAAKANTASD
+347 KANSASD
-360 AGNLTAELSIVESGW
+360 TSHLSAELSIVESGW
-375 SAGEGGYVYF
+375 SVSEHGYVHF

-397 IAFPTVKIY
+397 IAFPTVEIY
-406 GYDANGNVIFTD
+406 GYDADDNLIFTD

-446 EFKAVKPSGVA
+446 EFEAVTPSGVA
-457 LDTPTEAP
+457 LATATEAP
-465 TYKIFDNGESDGA
+465 TYELFDSAESAEA
-478 DGMHSFSA
+478 DGMYSFSA
-486 KLKLQSAPSDF
+486 KLKLQSAPSGF

-505 AILRDKQGRIVAG
+505 AILRDKQGNIVAG
-518 YDEFTDCPAVG
+518 YNNFCDCPAVG
-529 STVPVSVDVHNP
+529 STVPVSIDVNNP
-541 PEYTSCDIYAA
+541 PPHASCDIYAA
-552 QW
+552 RW

>member
-1 MKGGDGLNDNQLMHA
+1 MNDNQLMHA

-126 ELHRHGIVHRDI
+126 ELHRHGVVHHDI

-198 RILGFALTG
+198 RVLGFALTG

-327 HAARENSS
+327 HAVRENSS

-529 STVPVSVDVHNP
+529 STVPVSIDVPNP

>member
-1 MKGGDGLNDNQLMHA
+1 MNDNQLMHA

-65 LTECSSPRLPRVE
+65 LTGCGSPRLPRVE

-99 SKVIETDGPLTS
+99 SKVIETDGPLTP
-111 ESAVSLGIELCEAAE
+111 ESTVSLGIELCEAAE

-138 SPNNIVVAANG
+138 SPNNIVAAADG

-198 RILGFALTG
+198 RVLGFALTG
-207 IRPDDETY
+207 IRPDDEAY
-215 EQALKAI
+215 EQALKSI

-230 VHAITRA
+230 AHAITRA

-248 ANDMAEVLAGSSQ
+248 ATEMAEALAGSPQ
-261 PKTDRASSDAS
+261 PKDGGAPSGAK
-272 QQADKAKATTRT
+272 QQADKAKASTKA

-295 AQALGSLLLK
+295 AQALGILLLK

-327 HAARENSS
+327 HAARENSGERVS
-335 SPASSPQ
+335 
-342 SSQPS
+342 SSQADQS
-347 GASTAAKANTASD
+347 DGASTPQKVNSVSD
-360 AGNLTAELSIVESGW
+360 TNRLSAELSIVESGW
-375 SAGEGGYVYF
+375 SVGEHGYVHF

-406 GYDANGNVIFTD
+406 GYDADDSLIFTD
-418 EKIYS
+418 EKTYS

-446 EFKAVKPSGVA
+446 EFEAVTPSGVA
-457 LDTPTEAP
+457 LATATEAP
-465 TYKIFDNGESDGA
+465 TFELFDSAESAEA
-478 DGMHSFSA
+478 DGMYLFSA
-486 KLKLQSAPSDF
+486 KLKLQSAPSGF
-497 DKTQVFLS
+497 DKTQIFLS
-505 AILRDKQGRIVAG
+505 AILRDKQGNIVAG
-518 YDEFTDCPAVG
+518 YNNFCDCPAVG
-529 STVPVSVDVHNP
+529 STVPVSIDVNNP
-541 PEYTSCDIYAA
+541 PTHTSCDIYAA

>member
-1 MKGGDGLNDNQLMHA
+1 MNDNQLMHA

-198 RILGFALTG
+198 RVLGFALTG

-529 STVPVSVDVHNP
+529 STVPVSVDVQNP

>member
-1 MKGGDGLNDNQLMHA
+1 MNDNQLMHA

-87 VVVYDFVPGRTL
+87 VVVYDFVPGRSL
-99 SKVIETDGPLTS
+99 SKVIETDGPLTP
-111 ESAVSLGIELCEAAE
+111 EEATSLAIELCEAAE

-198 RILGFALTG
+198 RVLGFALTG
-207 IRPDDETY
+207 VRPDDEAY
-215 EQALKAI
+215 EQILKKH
-222 LEHAPAKL
+222 LDNAPTKL

-248 ANDMAEVLAGSSQ
+248 ATEMAEVLAGSSQ
-261 PKTDRASSDAS
+261 PKGDGTSSSANL
-272 QQADKAKATTRT
+272 QADKVKAATRT
-284 HAQKHQPEKTG
+284 RAQKHQLEKTG
-295 AQALGSLLLK
+295 IQVLGSLLLK

-321 IAISSF
+321 IAVSSF
-327 HAARENSS
+327 HAARENKDDRVSS
-335 SPASSPQ
+335 SQVSQ
-342 SSQPS
+342 SD
-347 GASTAAKANTASD
+347 GASTPETTNTAS
-360 AGNLTAELSIVESGW
+360 NTNHLSAELSIVESGW
-375 SAGEGGYVYF
+375 SVGAHGYVHF
-385 GIGLKNSDGSAA
+385 GIGLKNSDGPAA
-397 IAFPTVKIY
+397 IAFPTIKIY
-406 GYDANGNVIFTD
+406 GYDADDNLIFTD
-418 EKIYS
+418 EKTYS

-446 EFKAVKPSGVA
+446 EFETVTPSGVA
-457 LDTPTEAP
+457 LAPATEAP
-465 TYKIFDNGESDGA
+465 AYELFDSAESAGA
-478 DGMHSFSA
+478 DGMYSFLA
-486 KLKLQSAPSDF
+486 KLKLQSAPSGF
-497 DKTQVFLS
+497 DKTRVFLS
-505 AILRDKQGRIVAG
+505 AILRDKQGNILAG
-518 YDEFTDCPAVG
+518 YNNFCDCPSVG
-529 STVPVSVDVHNP
+529 STVPVSIDVNNP
-541 PEYTSCDIYAA
+541 PTHASCDIYAA

>member
-1 MKGGDGLNDNQLMHA
+1 MNDNQLMHA

-65 LTECSSPRLPRVE
+65 LTECASPRLPRVE

-99 SKVIETDGPLTS
+99 SKVIEADGTLTP

-138 SPNNIVVAANG
+138 SPNNIVVAADG

-198 RILGFALTG
+198 RVLGFALTG
-207 IRPDDETY
+207 VRPDDEAY
-215 EQALKAI
+215 EQILKKN
-222 LEHAPAKL
+222 LDNAPAKL
-230 VHAITRA
+230 VHTITRA

-248 ANDMAEVLAGSSQ
+248 ATEMAKALAGSSQ
-261 PKTDRASSDAS
+261 PKEDWAPSGAN
-272 QQADKAKATTRT
+272 QQAGKAKAATKT
-284 HAQKHQPEKTG
+284 HAQKHQPEKTR
-295 AQALGSLLLK
+295 AQALGSLLIK
-305 LILIAAVLAG
+305 LILIATVLAC

-327 HAARENSS
+327 HAARENKDDHMSS
-335 SPASSPQ
+335 SQAGQ
-342 SSQPS
+342 SDS
-347 GASTAAKANTASD
+347 ASTPEKPTSTS
-360 AGNLTAELSIVESGW
+360 GTSHLSAELSIVESGW
-375 SAGEGGYVYF
+375 SVGEHGYVHF
-385 GIGLKNSDGSAA
+385 GIGLKNSDGPAA
-397 IAFPTVKIY
+397 IAFPTIKIY
-406 GYDANGNVIFTD
+406 GYDADDNLIFTD
-418 EKIYS
+418 EKTYS

-446 EFKAVKPSGVA
+446 EFEAVTPSGVA
-457 LDTPTEAP
+457 LATATEAP
-465 TYKIFDNGESDGA
+465 AYELFDSAESAGA
-478 DGMHSFSA
+478 DGMYSFLA
-486 KLKLQSAPSDF
+486 KLKLQSAPSGF

-505 AILRDKQGRIVAG
+505 AILRDKQGNIVAG
-518 YDEFTDCPAVG
+518 YNNFCDCPSVG
-529 STVPVSVDVHNP
+529 STVPVSIDVNNP
-541 PEYTSCDIYAA
+541 PKHASCDMYAA

>member
-1 MKGGDGLNDNQLMHA
+1 MHA

-198 RILGFALTG
+198 RVLGFALTG

-486 KLKLQSAPSDF
+486 KLKLQSAPGDF

-529 STVPVSVDVHNP
+529 STVPVSIDVPNP

>member
-1 MKGGDGLNDNQLMHA
+1 MNDNQLMHA

-99 SKVIETDGPLTS
+99 SKVIETDGPLTP
-111 ESAVSLGIELCEAAE
+111 ESTVSLGIELCEAAE

-138 SPNNIVVAANG
+138 SPNNIVAAADG

-198 RILGFALTG
+198 RVLGFALTG
-207 IRPDDETY
+207 IRPDDEAY
-215 EQALKAI
+215 EQALKSI
-222 LEHAPAKL
+222 LEHAPVQL
-230 VHAITRA
+230 VRAITRA

-248 ANDMAEVLAGSSQ
+248 ATEMAEALAGSPQS
-261 PKTDRASSDAS
+261 KDDGASSGAS
-272 QQADKAKATTRT
+272 QQADKAKASTKA

-295 AQALGSLLLK
+295 SQALGSLLLK

-327 HAARENSS
+327 HAARENNDESASS
-335 SPASSPQ
+335 SQASQSDGAPTPQ
-342 SSQPS
+342 K
-347 GASTAAKANTASD
+347 TNTASD
-360 AGNLTAELSIVESGW
+360 TSRLSAELSIVESGW
-375 SAGEGGYVYF
+375 SVSEHGYVHF

-397 IAFPTVKIY
+397 IAFPTITIY
-406 GYDANGNVIFTD
+406 GYDADDNLIFTD
-418 EKIYS
+418 EKTYS

-446 EFKAVKPSGVA
+446 EFEAVTPSDVA
-457 LDTPTEAP
+457 LATATEAP
-465 TYKIFDNGESDGA
+465 TYELFDSAESAEA
-478 DGMHSFSA
+478 DGMYSFSA
-486 KLKLQSAPSDF
+486 KLKLQSAPSGF

-505 AILRDKQGRIVAG
+505 AILRDKQGNIVAG
-518 YDEFTDCPAVG
+518 YNNFCDCPAVG
-529 STVPVSVDVHNP
+529 STVPVSIDVNNP
-541 PEYTSCDIYAA
+541 PTHASCDIYAA

>member
-1 MKGGDGLNDNQLMHA
+1 

-87 VVVYDFVPGRTL
+87 VVVYDFVPGRSL
-99 SKVIETDGPLTS
+99 SKAIETDGPLTP
-111 ESAVSLGIELCEAAE
+111 EEATSLGIELCEAAE

-198 RILGFALTG
+198 RVLGFALTG
-207 IRPDDETY
+207 VRPDDEAY
-215 EQALKAI
+215 EQILKKNLDNAS
-222 LEHAPAKL
+222 ATL

-248 ANDMAEVLAGSSQ
+248 AAEMAGALSGSSQ
-261 PKTDRASSDAS
+261 PKDDGTSSGAN
-272 QQADKAKATTRT
+272 QQADKVKAATRT
-284 HAQKHQPEKTG
+284 HDPKHNPEKTG
-295 AQALGSLLLK
+295 VQVLGGLLLK

-315 LLAGGA
+315 LLAGGS

-327 HAARENSS
+327 HAARENSDDRA
-335 SPASSPQ
+335 P
-342 SSQPS
+342 SSQTDQS
-347 GASTAAKANTASD
+347 GGASTPEKPTSTSD
-360 AGNLTAELSIVESGW
+360 ASHLSAELSIAESGW
-375 SAGEGGYVYF
+375 SVGEHGYVHF
-385 GIGLKNSDGSAA
+385 GIGLKNSDGPAA
-397 IAFPTVKIY
+397 IAFPTIKIY
-406 GYDANGNVIFTD
+406 GYDADDNLIFTD
-418 EKIYS
+418 EKTYS

-446 EFKAVKPSGVA
+446 EFETVTPSGVA
-457 LDTPTEAP
+457 LATATEAP
-465 TYKIFDNGESDGA
+465 VYEIFDNTESAGA
-478 DGMHSFSA
+478 YGMQSFLA
-486 KLKLQSAPSDF
+486 KLKLQSAPSGF

-505 AILRDKQGRIVAG
+505 AILRDKQGNIVAG
-518 YDEFTDCPAVG
+518 YDNFCDCPAVG
-529 STVPVSVDVHNP
+529 STVPVSVDVNNP
-541 PEYTSCDIYAA
+541 PTHASCDIYAA

>member
-1 MKGGDGLNDNQLMHA
+1 MNDNQLMHA

-87 VVVYDFVPGRTL
+87 VVVYDFVPGRSL
-99 SKVIETDGPLTS
+99 SKVIETDGPLTP
-111 ESAVSLGIELCEAAE
+111 EEATSLAIELCEAAE

-138 SPNNIVVAANG
+138 SPNNIVVAADG

-198 RILGFALTG
+198 RVLGFALTG
-207 IRPDDETY
+207 VRPDDEAY
-215 EQALKAI
+215 EQILKKR
-222 LEHAPAKL
+222 LDNAPATL

-248 ANDMAEVLAGSSQ
+248 ATEMAGALSGSPQ
-261 PKTDRASSDAS
+261 PKDDGTSSGAN
-272 QQADKAKATTRT
+272 QQADKVKAATRT
-284 HAQKHQPEKTG
+284 HDPKHNPEKTG
-295 AQALGSLLLK
+295 VQVLGSLFLK

-327 HAARENSS
+327 HAARENSDDR
-335 SPASSPQ
+335 ASSSQAGQ
-342 SSQPS
+342 SG
-347 GASTAAKANTASD
+347 GASIPEKPTSPSD
-360 AGNLTAELSIVESGW
+360 ASHLSAELSIVESGW
-375 SAGEGGYVYF
+375 SVGAHGYVHF
-385 GIGLKNSDGSAA
+385 GIGLKNSDGPAA
-397 IAFPTVKIY
+397 IAFPTIKVY
-406 GYDANGNVIFTD
+406 GYDADDNLIFTD
-418 EKIYS
+418 EKTYS
-423 AIEPGQTVYF
+423 TIEPGQTVYF

-446 EFKAVKPSGVA
+446 EFETVTPSGVA
-457 LDTPTEAP
+457 LATATEAP
-465 TYKIFDNGESDGA
+465 AYELFDNTESAGA
-478 DGMHSFSA
+478 DGMQSFLA
-486 KLKLQSAPSDF
+486 KLKLQSAPSGF

-505 AILRDKQGRIVAG
+505 AILRDKQGNIVAG
-518 YDEFTDCPAVG
+518 YNNFCDCPAVG
-529 STVPVSVDVHNP
+529 STVPVSIDVNNP
-541 PEYTSCDIYAA
+541 PTHASCDIYAA

>member
-1 MKGGDGLNDNQLMHA
+1 MNDNQLMHA

-51 KIRQELARRNVWSA
+51 KMRQELARRNVWSA

-99 SKVIETDGPLTS
+99 SKVIETDGPLAP

-138 SPNNIVVAANG
+138 SPNNIVVAADG

-198 RILGFALTG
+198 RVLGFALTG
-207 IRPDDETY
+207 IRPDDESY
-215 EQALKAI
+215 EQALKSI

-230 VHAITRA
+230 AHAITRA

-248 ANDMAEVLAGSSQ
+248 ATEMAEALAGSPQ
-261 PKTDRASSDAS
+261 PKNDGAPSGAN
-272 QQADKAKATTRT
+272 QQADKAKTATRT
-284 HAQKHQPEKTG
+284 RTQKHHPEKTG
-295 AQALGSLLLK
+295 AQALGGLLLK
-305 LILIAAVLAG
+305 LVLVAAVLAG
-315 LLAGGA
+315 LLAVGA

-327 HAARENSS
+327 HAARENNGDRVSS
-335 SPASSPQ
+335 SQASQ
-342 SSQPS
+342 SDGTSAPE
-347 GASTAAKANTASD
+347 KANTPSD
-360 AGNLTAELSIVESGW
+360 TNRLSAELSIVESGW
-375 SAGEGGYVYF
+375 SVGEHGYVHF

-406 GYDANGNVIFTD
+406 GYDADDGLIFTD
-418 EKIYS
+418 EKTYS

-446 EFKAVKPSGVA
+446 EFEAVTPSGVA
-457 LDTPTEAP
+457 LATATEAP
-465 TYKIFDNGESDGA
+465 TYELFDSTESAEA
-478 DGMHSFSA
+478 DGMYLFSA
-486 KLKLQSAPSDF
+486 KLKLQSAPSGF

-505 AILRDKQGRIVAG
+505 AILRDKQGNIVAG
-518 YDEFTDCPAVG
+518 YNNFCDCPAVG
-529 STVPVSVDVHNP
+529 STVPVSIDVNNP
-541 PEYTSCDIYAA
+541 PTHASCDIYAA

>member
-1 MKGGDGLNDNQLMHA
+1 MNDNQLMHA

-99 SKVIETDGPLTS
+99 SKVIETDGPLTP
-111 ESAVSLGIELCEAAE
+111 ESTVSLGIELCEAAE

-138 SPNNIVVAANG
+138 SPNNIVVAADG

-198 RILGFALTG
+198 RVLGFALTG
-207 IRPDDETY
+207 IRPDDEAY

-248 ANDMAEVLAGSSQ
+248 ATEMAEALAGSSQ
-261 PKTDRASSDAS
+261 PKDDQASSGAN
-272 QQADKAKATTRT
+272 QQADKAKAATRAHT
-284 HAQKHQPEKTG
+284 KKHQPEKTG

-305 LILIAAVLAG
+305 LTLIAAVLAG

-327 HAARENSS
+327 HAARENSGERVS
-335 SPASSPQ
+335 
-342 SSQPS
+342 SSQAGQS
-347 GASTAAKANTASD
+347 GGASAPQKANTTSD
-360 AGNLTAELSIVESGW
+360 TSHLSAELSIVESGW
-375 SAGEGGYVYF
+375 SVSEHGYVHF
-385 GIGLKNSDGSAA
+385 GIGLKSSDGSAA
-397 IAFPTVKIY
+397 IAFPTITIY
-406 GYDANGNVIFTD
+406 GYDADGNLIFTD
-418 EKIYS
+418 EKTYS

-446 EFKAVKPSGVA
+446 EFEAVTPSGVA
-457 LDTPTEAP
+457 LATPTEAP
-465 TYKIFDNGESDGA
+465 TYELFDSAESAEA
-478 DGMHSFSA
+478 DGMYSFSA
-486 KLKLQSAPSDF
+486 KLKLQSAPSGF

-505 AILRDKQGRIVAG
+505 AILRDKQGNIVAG
-518 YDEFTDCPAVG
+518 YNNFCDCPAVG
-529 STVPVSVDVHNP
+529 STVPVSIDVNNP
-541 PEYTSCDIYAA
+541 PTHASCDIYAA

>member
-1 MKGGDGLNDNQLMHA
+1 MNDNQLMHA

-87 VVVYDFVPGRTL
+87 VVVYDFVPGRSL
-99 SKVIETDGPLTS
+99 SKVIETDGPLMPEEAT
-111 ESAVSLGIELCEAAE
+111 SLGIELCEAAE

-163 GASKDTTSLGTWG
+163 GASKDTTYLGTWG

-198 RILGFALTG
+198 RVLGFALTG
-207 IRPDDETY
+207 VRPDDETY
-215 EQALKAI
+215 EQALKSI
-222 LEHAPAKL
+222 LEHAPAEL

-248 ANDMAEVLAGSSQ
+248 ATEMAEVLAGS
-261 PKTDRASSDAS
+261 PRPGNDRASSDTGGQTGHAQMAAGTHAPKRNPS
-272 QQADKAKATTRT
+272 KSRTRT
-284 HAQKHQPEKTG
+284 FG
-295 AQALGSLLLK
+295 GLLLK
-305 LILIAAVLAG
+305 LALVTAMLAG
-315 LLAGGA
+315 LMAVGA
-321 IAISSF
+321 IAISTF
-327 HAARENSS
+327 HADRESNNG
-335 SPASSPQ
+335 PTP
-342 SSQPS
+342 SSQAGQS
-347 GASTAAKANTASD
+347 DGVSTSKKANTASD
-360 AGNLTAELSIVESGW
+360 ASLLSAKLSIVESGW
-375 SAGEGGYVYF
+375 SVSEHGYVHF
-385 GIGLKNSDGSAA
+385 GIGLKNSDGPAA
-397 IAFPTVKIY
+397 IAFPTIKIY
-406 GYDANGNVIFTD
+406 GYDADDNLIFTD
-418 EKIYS
+418 EKTYS

-433 GDQTGNGTAPARV
+433 GDQTGNGAAPARV
-446 EFKAVKPSGVA
+446 EFETVTPSGVA
-457 LDTPTEAP
+457 LATATEAP
-465 TYKIFDNGESDGA
+465 VYEIFDSTESAGA
-478 DGMHSFSA
+478 DGMQSFLA
-486 KLKLQSAPSDF
+486 KLQLQSAPSDF

-505 AILRDKQGRIVAG
+505 AILRDKQGNIVAG
-518 YDEFTDCPAVG
+518 YNSFCDCPAVG
-529 STVPVSVDVHNP
+529 STTPVSVDVHNP
-541 PEYTSCDIYAA
+541 PKHASCDIYAA

>member
-1 MKGGDGLNDNQLMHA
+1 MNDNQLMHA

-44 AGPFVRK
+44 VGPFVRK

-65 LTECSSPRLPRVE
+65 LTECSSPRLPHVE

-87 VVVYDFVPGRTL
+87 VVVYDFVPGRSL
-99 SKVIETDGPLTS
+99 SKVIETDGPLTP
-111 ESAVSLGIELCEAAE
+111 EEATSLAIELCEAAE

-198 RILGFALTG
+198 RVLGFALTG
-207 IRPDDETY
+207 VRPDDKAY
-215 EQALKAI
+215 EQILKKN
-222 LEHAPAKL
+222 LDNAPATL

-248 ANDMAEVLAGSSQ
+248 AAEMAGALSGSSQ
-261 PKTDRASSDAS
+261 PKDDGTSFGAN
-272 QQADKAKATTRT
+272 QQADKVKAATRT
-284 HAQKHQPEKTG
+284 HDSKHNPEKTG
-295 AQALGSLLLK
+295 VQVLGSLLLK

-327 HAARENSS
+327 HAARENSGDR
-335 SPASSPQ
+335 ASSSKAGQ
-342 SSQPS
+342 SG
-347 GASTAAKANTASD
+347 GASTPEKPTSTNGTSH
-360 AGNLTAELSIVESGW
+360 LSAELSIAESGW
-375 SAGEGGYVYF
+375 SVDGHGYVHF
-385 GIGLKNSDGSAA
+385 GIGLKNSDGPAA
-397 IAFPTVKIY
+397 IAFPTIKVY
-406 GYDANGNVIFTD
+406 GYDADDNLIFTD
-418 EKIYS
+418 EKTYS

-446 EFKAVKPSGVA
+446 EFEAVTPSGVA
-457 LDTPTEAP
+457 LAAATEAP
-465 TYKIFDNGESDGA
+465 VYEIFDSTESAGA
-478 DGMHSFSA
+478 DGMQSFLA

-505 AILRDKQGRIVAG
+505 AILRDKQGKIIAG
-518 YDEFTDCPAVG
+518 YNNFCDCPAVG
-529 STVPVSVDVHNP
+529 STTPVSVDVHNP
-541 PEYTSCDIYAA
+541 PAHASCDIYAA

>member
-1 MKGGDGLNDNQLMHA
+1 MNDNQLMHA

-65 LTECSSPRLPRVE
+65 LTECNSPRLPRVE
-78 ATYELPEHF
+78 ATYELPEHY
-87 VVVYDFVPGRTL
+87 VVVYDFVPGRSL
-99 SKVIETDGPLTS
+99 SKVIETDGPLTP
-111 ESAVSLGIELCEAAE
+111 EEATSLGIELCEAAE

-138 SPNNIVVAANG
+138 SPNNIVMAADG

-207 IRPDDETY
+207 VRPDDEAY
-215 EQALKAI
+215 EQILKKN
-222 LEHAPAKL
+222 LDNAPATL

-248 ANDMAEVLAGSSQ
+248 AAEMAGALSGSSQ
-261 PKTDRASSDAS
+261 PKDDGTSSGAN
-272 QQADKAKATTRT
+272 QQADKVKAAARA
-284 HAQKHQPEKTG
+284 HDPKHNPEKTG
-295 AQALGSLLLK
+295 VQVLGSLLLK
-305 LILIAAVLAG
+305 LILITAVLAG

-321 IAISSF
+321 IAISTF
-327 HAARENSS
+327 RAGRENDNGPTSS
-335 SPASSPQ
+335 SQASQ
-342 SSQPS
+342 SD
-347 GASTAAKANTASD
+347 GVSTSKKANSTS
-360 AGNLTAELSIVESGW
+360 GTSHLSAEPSIAESGW
-375 SAGEGGYVYF
+375 SVDGHGYVHF
-385 GIGLKNSDGSAA
+385 GIGLKNSDGPAA
-397 IAFPTVKIY
+397 ISFPTIKVY
-406 GYDANGNVIFTD
+406 GYDADDNLVFTD
-418 EKIYS
+418 EKTYS

-446 EFKAVKPSGVA
+446 EFETVTPSGVA
-457 LDTPTEAP
+457 LATATEAP
-465 TYKIFDNGESDGA
+465 VYEIFDSTESAGA
-478 DGMHSFSA
+478 DGMQSFLA

-505 AILRDKQGRIVAG
+505 AILRDKQGNIVAG
-518 YDEFTDCPAVG
+518 YNNFVDCPTVG
-529 STVPVSVDVHNP
+529 STVPVSIDVNNP
-541 PEYTSCDIYAA
+541 PTHASCDIYAA

>member
-1 MKGGDGLNDNQLMHA
+1 

-65 LTECSSPRLPRVE
+65 LTECSSPRLPHVE

-87 VVVYDFVPGRTL
+87 VVVYDFVPGRSL
-99 SKVIETDGPLTS
+99 SKAIETDGPLTP
-111 ESAVSLGIELCEAAE
+111 EEAASLGIELCEAAE

-198 RILGFALTG
+198 RVLGFALTG
-207 IRPDDETY
+207 VRPDDETY
-215 EQALKAI
+215 EQVLKKN
-222 LEHAPAKL
+222 LDNAPATL

-248 ANDMAEVLAGSSQ
+248 AAEMAGALSGSSQ
-261 PKTDRASSDAS
+261 PKDDGTSSGAN
-272 QQADKAKATTRT
+272 QQADKVKAATRT
-284 HAQKHQPEKTG
+284 HDPKHNPEKTG
-295 AQALGSLLLK
+295 VQVLGGLLLK

-327 HAARENSS
+327 HAARENSDDR
-335 SPASSPQ
+335 ASSSQTDQ
-342 SSQPS
+342 SG
-347 GASTAAKANTASD
+347 GASTPEKPTSTSD
-360 AGNLTAELSIVESGW
+360 ASHLSAELSIAESGW
-375 SAGEGGYVYF
+375 SVGEHGYVHF
-385 GIGLKNSDGSAA
+385 GIGLKNSDGPAA
-397 IAFPTVKIY
+397 ITFPTIKIY
-406 GYDANGNVIFTD
+406 GYDADDNLIFTD
-418 EKIYS
+418 EKTYS

-446 EFKAVKPSGVA
+446 EFEAVTPSGVA
-457 LDTPTEAP
+457 LATATEAP
-465 TYKIFDNGESDGA
+465 VYEIFDNTESAGA
-478 DGMHSFSA
+478 DGMQSFLA

-505 AILRDKQGRIVAG
+505 AILRDKQGNIVAG
-518 YDEFTDCPAVG
+518 YNNFCDCPAVG
-529 STVPVSVDVHNP
+529 STVPVSIDVNNP
-541 PEYTSCDIYAA
+541 PTHASCDMYAA

>member
-1 MKGGDGLNDNQLMHA
+1 MNDSQLMHA

-51 KIRQELARRNVWSA
+51 KMRQELARRNVWSA

-87 VVVYDFVPGRTL
+87 VVVYDFVPGQSL
-99 SKVIETDGPLTS
+99 SKRIEQSGPLTPKD
-111 ESAVSLGIELCEAAE
+111 ATSLGIELCEAAG
-126 ELHRHGIVHRDI
+126 ELHKHGIIHRDI
-138 SPNNIVVAANG
+138 SPNNIVIAADG

-176 FASPEQYGF
+176 YASPEQYGF

-207 IRPDDETY
+207 IRPDDEAY
-215 EQALKAI
+215 EHALEDALKS
-222 LEHAPAKL
+222 APAKL
-230 VHAITRA
+230 EHAIRRA

-248 ANDMAEVLAGSSQ
+248 ATEMAEELTGLPCPESGERRPDTGEQTASANMQAQSQKPKAASVESKSQVASRLLFRIVLAC
-261 PKTDRASSDAS
+261 A
-272 QQADKAKATTRT
+272 
-284 HAQKHQPEKTG
+284 
-295 AQALGSLLLK
+295 
-305 LILIAAVLAG
+305 ILAG
-315 LLAGGA
+315 LLTIGG

-327 HAARENSS
+327 QAAREKSS

-347 GASTAAKANTASD
+347 AVSTAAKANTASD
-360 AGNLTAELSIVESGW
+360 ASNLTAELSIVESGW
-375 SAGEGGYVYF
+375 SAGEGGYVHF
-385 GIGLKNSDGSAA
+385 GIGLKNSEGSAA

-406 GYDANGNVIFTD
+406 GYDANDKLIFTD

-433 GDQTGNGTAPARV
+433 GDQTGNGTIPARI
-446 EFKAVKPSGVA
+446 EFEAGQPRGVA

-478 DGMHSFSA
+478 DDMHSFSA
-486 KLKLQSAPSDF
+486 KLKLQSAPNDF

-529 STVPVSVDVHNP
+529 STVPFSIDVYNP
-541 PEYTSCDIYAA
+541 PEYASCDIYAA